1 MKEVYNTG
9 KVRIGLTYIPPPVR
23 MTGSEEFI
31 QTLLLTK
38 QRPSLWWRIK
48 WILFG

>member
-1 MKEVYNTG
+1 MNTYNTG

-31 QTLLLTK
+31 QYLLLAK
-38 QRPSLWWRIK
+38 QRPSLWQRIK
-48 WILFG
+48 WVICG